1 MKSSVLQIRGN
12 SAQTA
17 RAQAVL
23 SRMSGVVAAEFVPGR
38 NAVRVYCGDELT
50 REMLLEPLR
59 MQGLTA
65 E

>member
-38 NAVRVYCGDELT
+38 NAVRVYCGDEFT